1 MHRMTKP
8 QSRSVVSSTNRGVA
22 SFGNMTSKRC
32 LNALLL
38 SIVLYAFVFVVNGQT
53 NQMENPAQQSTK
65 ISSAYEC
72 TQVSLNNTDSDL
84 LTREERLALLDQ
96 SLSDSID
103 SYTSCIDTVQDAM
116 SGGGSGGG
124 QGGGAGSGGASAG
137 GQSQGQSQANQS
149 SESESSQ
156 QSQAGIEPA
165 APANTQ
171 QNPAER
177 GVIAP
182 KDNDSIICKLLFD
195 EIQKS
200 SGVSRAGL
208 EKQYKE
214 YMCGQ

>member
-1 MHRMTKP
+1 MNRMAQS
-8 QSRSVVSSTNRGVA
+8 QSRQFANAANLGFLRFKRLG
-22 SFGNMTSKRC
+22 MT
-32 LNALLL
+32 LLL
-38 SIVLYAFVFVVNGQT
+38 SLPLSIFALFAHGQA
-53 NQMENPAQQSTK
+53 NQTANPPQQGTK

-72 TQVSLNNTDSDL
+72 TQVSLENTDADL
-84 LTREERLALLDQ
+84 LTKEERLALLDQ
-96 SLSDSID
+96 SLSDSIN

-124 QGGGAGSGGASAG
+124 QGGGAGSGGMSAG
-137 GQSQGQSQANQS
+137 GQSEGQAQVNES
-149 SESESSQ
+149 SEAQSSQ
-156 QSQAGIEPA
+156 QSQAGTEPA

-200 SGVSRAGL
+200 SGVSRTGL
-208 EKQYKE
+208 EKQYKD

>member
-1 MHRMTKP
+1 MNRMTKS
-8 QSRSVVSSTNRGVA
+8 QCRQVANVTNLR
-22 SFGNMTSKRC
+22 FGPFKRFG
-32 LNALLL
+32 NALLL
-38 SIVLYAFVFVVNGQT
+38 SLSLGAFASFVHGQA
-53 NQMENPAQQSTK
+53 NQTANPAQQSTK

-72 TQVSLNNTDSDL
+72 TQVSLENTDSDL

-96 SLSDSID
+96 SLSDSIN

-116 SGGGSGGG
+116 SGGGTGGG
-124 QGGGAGSGGASAG
+124 QGGGAGSGGVSAG
-137 GQSQGQSQANQS
+137 GQSEGQSQANQS
-149 SESESSQ
+149 SEAESSQ
-156 QSQAGIEPA
+156 QSQAGTEPA
-165 APANTQ
+165 APANSQ
-171 QNPAER
+171 QNPAEQ